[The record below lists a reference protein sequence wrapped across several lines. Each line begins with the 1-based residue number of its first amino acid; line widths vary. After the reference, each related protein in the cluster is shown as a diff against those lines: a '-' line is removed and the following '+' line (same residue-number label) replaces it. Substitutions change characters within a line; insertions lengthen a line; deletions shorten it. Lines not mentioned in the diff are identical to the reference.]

1 MGGHHLAGRPFAGR
15 NLVHANRLA
24 NNSHVRTQFAH
35 GLIAGGALNHVRAV
49 NNGRIGHNA
58 FGSQIAWRGWNARWH
73 NRHGGWFGPVIWP
86 FFYGDIWSFALW
98 PYDYYNSFWDY
109 DVGSIVGSIYWP
121 GPPLATNTF
130 YDVYGYKSFDNDG
143 RARGP
148 GVISRVNPDETAI
161 SKSGTVEACGG
172 LAPGVT
178 DLPMQRIERS
188 IHPTGTQVTGLEH
201 LKAASS
207 QANDI
212 LKASCPSQ
220 IPLTPLGRLDA
231 VQKRL
236 AAMIQAVQVV
246 RGPLYE
252 FYNSLTDEQRRNF
265 DALGAAK
272 LQNGAKAPASVP
284 AAQACGSLRPAGGEF
299 SQLPVERIEETIR
312 LARRRRGGST
322 AQVRRIQGRKRS
334 SDIMPKP
341 DAGNGRGSARRCR
354 HAAPIALLLAVKTL
368 HPALDEFYA
377 SLDDEQKA
385 HFNTMGQPWSRSSR
399 GGYDLRPSDAS
410 ICDLSWDWP
419 GLIPLRDLWA
429 CLRARRSN
437 VYRRRLAL
445 AFLSVRGLLR
455 FPVRTAAPP
464 ASRAFPGC
472 ARVLT
477 SATCENACGKLPT
490 MPPAADRIPPRAGRR
505 RCAAT
510 AGVRIALCASS

>member
-1 MGGHHLAGRPFAGR
+1 MRRVAVFLASAALIVSLLPPEAFARGFGGGGFRGGGFGGGGFRGFGGGGFRSFGGGGFRGFRGGGFPGVTRFGGMRFNSRQLGHLQSGRLNRMGGHHLAGRPFAGR

-98 PYDYYNSFWDY
+98 PYDYYDSFWDY

-284 AAQACGSLRPAGGEF
+284 AATGLPALCDQRAASF

-312 LARRRRGGST
+312 LTQQQRGAFDTLKS
-322 AQVRRIQGRKRS
+322 ASSKAASEVRTSCPSQ
-334 SDIMPKP
+334 MPETVV
-341 DAGNGRGSARRCR
+341 DRLGAVDTRL
-354 HAAPIALLLAVKTL
+354 IALLLAVKTL

-399 GGYDLRPSDAS
+399 GG
-410 ICDLSWDWP
+410 
-419 GLIPLRDLWA
+419 
-429 CLRARRSN
+429 
-437 VYRRRLAL
+437 
-445 AFLSVRGLLR
+445 
-455 FPVRTAAPP
+455 
-464 ASRAFPGC
+464 
-472 ARVLT
+472 
-477 SATCENACGKLPT
+477 
-490 MPPAADRIPPRAGRR
+490 
-505 RCAAT
+505 
-510 AGVRIALCASS
+510 

>member
-1 MGGHHLAGRPFAGR
+1 MRRVAVFLASAALIVALLPPEAFARGFGGGGFRGGGFGGGGFRGFGGGGFRSFGGGGFRGFRSSGFRGVTRFGGMRFNSRQLGRLQSGRLNRIGGHHLAGRSFAGR
-15 NLVHANRLA
+15 NLAHVNRLA
-24 NNSHVRTQFAH
+24 TNSHVRTQFAH
-35 GLIAGGALNHVRAV
+35 GLVAGGALNHVRGF
-49 NNGRIGHNA
+49 NSGRIGHNA

-98 PYDYYNSFWDY
+98 PYDYYDTFWDY

-121 GPPLATNTF
+121 GPALAINTF
-130 YDVYGYKSFDNDG
+130 YDVYGYRPLDNGG
-143 RARGP
+143 RARGLNP
-148 GVISRVNPDETAI
+148 SSRVNPD
-161 SKSGTVEACGG
+161 EACGG

-178 DLPMQRIERS
+178 DLPMQRIEQS
-188 IHPTGTQVTGLEH
+188 IHPTGTQVTGLEQ

-212 LKASCPSQ
+212 LKASCPSE

-265 DALGAAK
+265 DAMGAAK
-272 LQNGAKAPASVP
+272 LQNGAKAPASAP
-284 AAQACGSLRPAGGEF
+284 AATGLPALCDQRAASF

-312 LARRRRGGST
+312 LTQQQRGAFDTLKS
-322 AQVRRIQGRKRS
+322 ASSKAASEVRTSCPSQ
-334 SDIMPKP
+334 MPQTVV
-341 DAGNGRGSARRCR
+341 DRLGAVDTRL
-354 HAAPIALLLAVKTL
+354 IALLLAVKTL

-399 GGYDLRPSDAS
+399 GG
-410 ICDLSWDWP
+410 
-419 GLIPLRDLWA
+419 
-429 CLRARRSN
+429 
-437 VYRRRLAL
+437 
-445 AFLSVRGLLR
+445 
-455 FPVRTAAPP
+455 
-464 ASRAFPGC
+464 
-472 ARVLT
+472 
-477 SATCENACGKLPT
+477 
-490 MPPAADRIPPRAGRR
+490 
-505 RCAAT
+505 
-510 AGVRIALCASS
+510 

>member
-1 MGGHHLAGRPFAGR
+1 MRRVAVFLASAALIVSLLPPEAFARGFGGGGFRGGGFGGGGFRGFGGGGFRSFGGGSFRGFRGGGFPGVTRFGGMRFNSRQLGRLQSGRLNCMGGHHLAGRPFAGR
-15 NLVHANRLA
+15 NLAHANRLA
-24 NNSHVRTQFAH
+24 NNSHVRSQFAH
-35 GLIAGGALNHVRAV
+35 GFVAGGALNHVRAV

-98 PYDYYNSFWDY
+98 PYDYYDAFWDY

-121 GPPLATNTF
+121 GPALATNTF
-130 YDVYGYKSFDNDG
+130 YDVYGYRPFDNDG

-148 GVISRVNPDETAI
+148 GAISRVNPDETAI

-178 DLPMQRIERS
+178 DLPIQRIERS
-188 IHPTGTQVTGLEH
+188 VHPTGNQVTGLEH

-265 DALGAAK
+265 DAMGAAK

-284 AAQACGSLRPAGGEF
+284 PATGLPALCDQRAANF
-299 SQLPVERIEETIR
+299 SQLPVERIEQTIR
-312 LARRRRGGST
+312 LTQQQRGAFDTLKS
-322 AQVRRIQGRKRS
+322 ASSKAASEVRTSCPSQ
-334 SDIMPKP
+334 MPQTIV
-341 DAGNGRGSARRCR
+341 DRLGAVDTRL
-354 HAAPIALLLAVKTL
+354 IALLLAAKTL

-377 SLDDEQKA
+377 SLNDEQKA
-385 HFNTMGQPWSRSSR
+385 HFNTMGQAWSRSSR
-399 GGYDLRPSDAS
+399 GG
-410 ICDLSWDWP
+410 
-419 GLIPLRDLWA
+419 
-429 CLRARRSN
+429 
-437 VYRRRLAL
+437 
-445 AFLSVRGLLR
+445 
-455 FPVRTAAPP
+455 
-464 ASRAFPGC
+464 
-472 ARVLT
+472 
-477 SATCENACGKLPT
+477 
-490 MPPAADRIPPRAGRR
+490 
-505 RCAAT
+505 
-510 AGVRIALCASS
+510 

>member
-1 MGGHHLAGRPFAGR
+1 MRRVAVFLASAALIVALLPPEVFARGFGGGGFRGGGFGGGGFRGFGGGGFRSFGGGGFRGFRSSGFRGVTRFGGMRFNSRQLGRLQSGRLNRIGGHHLAGRSFAGR
-15 NLVHANRLA
+15 NLAHVNRLA
-24 NNSHVRTQFAH
+24 TNSHVRTQFAH
-35 GLIAGGALNHVRAV
+35 GLVAGGALNHVRGF
-49 NNGRIGHNA
+49 NSGRIGHNA

-98 PYDYYNSFWDY
+98 PYDYYDTFWDY

-121 GPPLATNTF
+121 GPALAINTF
-130 YDVYGYKSFDNDG
+130 YDVYGYRPLDNGG
-143 RARGP
+143 RARGLNP
-148 GVISRVNPDETAI
+148 SSRVNPD
-161 SKSGTVEACGG
+161 EACGG

-178 DLPMQRIERS
+178 DLPMQRIEQS
-188 IHPTGTQVTGLEH
+188 IHPTGTQITGLEH

-212 LKASCPSQ
+212 LKASCPSE

-265 DALGAAK
+265 DAMGAAK
-272 LQNGAKAPASVP
+272 LQNGAKAPASAP
-284 AAQACGSLRPAGGEF
+284 AATGLPALCDQRAASF

-312 LARRRRGGST
+312 LTQQQRGAFDTLKS
-322 AQVRRIQGRKRS
+322 AS
-334 SDIMPKP
+334 SKAASEIRTSCPSQMPQTVV
-341 DAGNGRGSARRCR
+341 DRLGAVDTRL
-354 HAAPIALLLAVKTL
+354 IALLLAVKTL

-399 GGYDLRPSDAS
+399 GG
-410 ICDLSWDWP
+410 
-419 GLIPLRDLWA
+419 
-429 CLRARRSN
+429 
-437 VYRRRLAL
+437 
-445 AFLSVRGLLR
+445 
-455 FPVRTAAPP
+455 
-464 ASRAFPGC
+464 
-472 ARVLT
+472 
-477 SATCENACGKLPT
+477 
-490 MPPAADRIPPRAGRR
+490 
-505 RCAAT
+505 
-510 AGVRIALCASS
+510 

>member
-1 MGGHHLAGRPFAGR
+1 MRRIAVFLASAALIVSLLPPEAFARGFGGGGFRGGGFGGGGFRGFGGGGFRSFGGGSFRGFSSGGFRGVTRFGGMRFNNRQLGRLQSGRLNRIGGHPLAGRPFAGR
-15 NLVHANRLA
+15 NLAHVNRLA
-24 NNSHVRTQFAH
+24 TNSHVRTQFAH
-35 GLIAGGALNHVRAV
+35 GLVAGGALNHVRGF

-98 PYDYYNSFWDY
+98 PYDYYDAFWDY
-109 DVGSIVGSIYWP
+109 DVGSIVGSIFWP
-121 GPPLATNTF
+121 GPPLAINTI
-130 YDVYGYKSFDNDG
+130 YDVYGYRPFDNDA

-148 GVISRVNPDETAI
+148 SLSSRVNPDETAI

-178 DLPMQRIERS
+178 DLPMQRIEQS
-188 IHPTGTQVTGLEH
+188 IHPTGNQVTGLEH

-231 VQKRL
+231 VEKRL

-265 DALGAAK
+265 DAMGTAK
-272 LQNGAKAPASVP
+272 LQSGAKARGAVP
-284 AAQACGSLRPAGGEF
+284 AATGLPALCDERAASF
-299 SQLPVERIEETIR
+299 SQLPVERIEQTIR
-312 LARRRRGGST
+312 LTQQQRGAFDTLKST
-322 AQVRRIQGRKRS
+322 SSKAASEVRTSCPSQ
-334 SDIMPKP
+334 MPQTIV
-341 DAGNGRGSARRCR
+341 DRLGAVDTRL
-354 HAAPIALLLAVKTL
+354 IAMLQAVKTL
-368 HPALDEFYA
+368 HPALDDFYA

-399 GGYDLRPSDAS
+399 GG
-410 ICDLSWDWP
+410 
-419 GLIPLRDLWA
+419 
-429 CLRARRSN
+429 
-437 VYRRRLAL
+437 
-445 AFLSVRGLLR
+445 
-455 FPVRTAAPP
+455 
-464 ASRAFPGC
+464 
-472 ARVLT
+472 
-477 SATCENACGKLPT
+477 
-490 MPPAADRIPPRAGRR
+490 
-505 RCAAT
+505 
-510 AGVRIALCASS
+510 

>member
-1 MGGHHLAGRPFAGR
+1 MRRVAVFLASAALIVSLLPPEAFARGFGGGGFRGGGFGGGGFRGFGGGGFRSFGGGGFRGFRGGGFRGVTRFGGMRFNSRQLGHLQSGRLNRMGGHHLAGRPFAGR

-98 PYDYYNSFWDY
+98 PYDYYDSFWDY

-188 IHPTGTQVTGLEH
+188 IHPTGTQATGLEH

-265 DALGAAK
+265 DAMGAAK

-284 AAQACGSLRPAGGEF
+284 AATGLPALCDQRAASF

-312 LARRRRGGST
+312 LTQQQRGAFDTLKS
-322 AQVRRIQGRKRS
+322 ASSKAASEVRTSCPSQ
-334 SDIMPKP
+334 MPETVV
-341 DAGNGRGSARRCR
+341 DRLGAVDTRL
-354 HAAPIALLLAVKTL
+354 IALLLAVKTL

-399 GGYDLRPSDAS
+399 GG
-410 ICDLSWDWP
+410 
-419 GLIPLRDLWA
+419 
-429 CLRARRSN
+429 
-437 VYRRRLAL
+437 
-445 AFLSVRGLLR
+445 
-455 FPVRTAAPP
+455 
-464 ASRAFPGC
+464 
-472 ARVLT
+472 
-477 SATCENACGKLPT
+477 
-490 MPPAADRIPPRAGRR
+490 
-505 RCAAT
+505 
-510 AGVRIALCASS
+510 